1 MYPIHNNRID
11 RLVRKQYI
19 PVPQQLPLTIRR
31 MFPQSRIEMQK
42 LSPGPIHLIRAQLLR
57 VEQWVLKKSIGP
69 DQQHKA
75 AFTVTG
81 YTKTKLQDGQCQVRK
96 AEGTADQN
104 DDQDIDPWG
113 AVAELTDQVFYCLN
127 IGSIWILKNWF
138 RTSPYLRN
146 STSGLYKSL
155 TISGSKQSRTYKNLL
170 YPLTTMN
177 SPATPSAAKAPST
190 ASSLYN
196 SSSPPLTPK

>member
-11 RLVRKQYI
+11 WLVWKQYI
-19 PVPQQLPLTIRR
+19 PVPQQLLITLWL
-31 MFPQSRIEMQK
+31 MFPQGRIKMQK
-42 LSPGPIHLIRAQLLR
+42 LSPRPIYFIRTQLLR
-57 VEQWVLKKSIGP
+57 VEQWVSEESLGP

-113 AVAELTDQVFYCLN
+113 AVAKLTDQVFYCLN
-127 IGSIWILKNWF
+127 IGLIWISRNWL

-146 STSGLYKSL
+146 STSELYRNS
-155 TISGSKQSRTYKNLL
+155 TISGYKQSRIYKNLL

-177 SPATPSAAKAPST
+177 SLATPSAVKAPST
-190 ASSLYN
+190 ASNLFN
-196 SSSPPLTPK
+196 NSSPPLIPK